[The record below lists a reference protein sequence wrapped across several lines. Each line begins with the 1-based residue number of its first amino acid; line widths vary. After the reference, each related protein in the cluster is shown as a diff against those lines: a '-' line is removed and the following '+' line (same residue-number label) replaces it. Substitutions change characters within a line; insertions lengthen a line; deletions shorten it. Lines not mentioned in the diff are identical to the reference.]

1 MNPGPNGNIRWGRRL
16 ADQKGVALVTAL
28 MAVLL
33 LTALGLA
40 LVLATSAET
49 MIAANY
55 SSGQEALYAADAG
68 MERAVLELPGIA
80 DLDALLQGQVASA
93 FRDGAPGER
102 RLPNGTNVDLVA
114 LTNVAN
120 CGSSAGCGLDQ
131 MNATTPDRPWGA
143 NNPRWQLFAY
153 GPVNNLLPAG
163 TLNSPF
169 YVVVWVGDD
178 AAETDGDPTRDD
190 AAGANTPGLGVVVLR
205 AEAFGPFGSH
215 KRVELTVQRPT
226 PGSPDTSYT
235 AQRGQDEQ
243 NRRNRTQV
251 IQTPGGRL
259 THSHMSQTTGTTVL
273 Q

>member
-1 MNPGPNGNIRWGRRL
+1 MMRTPRPDPLVRR
-16 ADQKGVALVTAL
+16 AAREDGSAIIMAL
-28 MAVLL
+28 MTMML

-80 DLDALLQGQVASA
+80 DLDALLQGQVASV
-93 FRDGAPGER
+93 FRDGVPGER

-120 CGSSAGCGLDQ
+120 CGTSAGCTLDQ
-131 MNATTPDRPWGA
+131 MNATTAERPWGA

-153 GPVNNLLPAG
+153 GPVNDLLPAG
-163 TLNSPF
+163 VLNSPF

-178 AAETDGDPTRDD
+178 PAETDDDPTRDD
-190 AAGANTPGLGVVVLR
+190 ALAANAPGRGVVVVR

-215 KRVELTVQRPT
+215 KRVEMTVQRPT

-251 IQTPGGRL
+251 IQTPGGTLSR
-259 THSHMSQTTGTTVL
+259 SQMNAATGDTVVK
-273 Q
+273 

>member
-1 MNPGPNGNIRWGRRL
+1 MTSTRLRESFARR
-16 ADQKGVALVTAL
+16 AARQDGSAIIVALIT
-28 MAVLL
+28 MML

-40 LVLATSAET
+40 LVLTTSAET

-55 SSGQEALYAADAG
+55 SGGQEALYAAEAG
-68 MERAVLELPGIA
+68 IERAMLEMPGIT
-80 DLDALLQGQVASA
+80 DFDALLQGQVASA
-93 FRDGAPGER
+93 FRDGVPGER
-102 RLPNGTNVDLVA
+102 RLPNGTNLDLVA

-169 YVVVWVGDD
+169 YVVVWVG
-178 AAETDGDPTRDD
+178 AAAAATDGDPTRDD

-215 KRVELTVQRPT
+215 KRLELTVQRPT